1 MMLDIL
7 VRASVEGAMVVGTIW
22 VVCRLLPRLSPATR
36 TALWWCAAAKFVLA
50 LVWTVPV
57 HIPILPASVTSV
69 EALHVSGVGARA
81 ASAHA
86 VVPQSGTH
94 ASGAAASAP
103 PRRWAVALV
112 IAWLAGVVI
121 SAGIGIRRWKQMA
134 RVIVRSSSPAP
145 GTEAIAAELASHLG
159 LMWVPRVRVSDDI
172 ETPLVTGMF
181 RPVVLLPAAG
191 FDALSDRQQ
200 RLALCHELTHIKRHD
215 LWLGCVPAVAERLFF
230 FHPVVHL
237 AAREYAL
244 CREAACDAH
253 VLAALDA
260 APQEYGRLL
269 LGLGISRRR
278 ASLAAAG
285 APWSFSTL
293 RRRIAMLDSPSSR
306 STGSRVVAAIVIG
319 IAALAIAPLRLGAR
333 PAAVDLTI
341 DRPVQ
346 SVPDN
351 VAAASLE
358 SVTTRVRPE
367 RAPVRA
373 PSDGAAQ
380 KDPELN
386 YVMFE
391 DGDST
396 TMSGSTR
403 DIVTAARYRRGGERL
418 LWFREGSHEYV
429 IRDPKL
435 LDRVVELWRPVHELG
450 DQQGMLGTR
459 QGELGTQQGHL
470 GTLQGEVGTQ
480 QGRLGTEQ
488 GILGT
493 RQGVMAERERT
504 LRTDAERRAFDDE
517 RRRIEREMRALDGEM
532 RKLNDKMREYDKP
545 MQDLGRQMDVLGREM
560 EALGRRMEEESRKAE
575 SGMRELLSRAISTG
589 AAEVVQ

>member
-1 MMLDIL
+1 MMLEIL
-7 VRASVEGAMVVGTIW
+7 VRASVEGAIVVGTIW

-36 TALWWCAAAKFVLA
+36 TVLWWCAAAKFVLA

-57 HIPILPASVTSV
+57 HIPILPASVTAV
-69 EALHVSGVGARA
+69 EALQVSGVGART
-81 ASAHA
+81 ASADA
-86 VVPQSGTH
+86 VVPHGATA

-103 PRRWAVALV
+103 PGRWAVALA
-112 IAWLAGVVI
+112 IAWLAGVVV
-121 SAGIGIRRWKQMA
+121 STGIGVRRWKQMA
-134 RVIVRSSSPAP
+134 RVIARSSASAP
-145 GTEAIAAELASHLG
+145 GTAAIAAELASHLG
-159 LMWVPRVRVSDDI
+159 LMRVPRVRVSDDL

-181 RPVVLLPAAG
+181 RPVILLPAAG

-215 LWLGCVPAVAERLFF
+215 LWLGCVPAVAERVFF
-230 FHPVVHL
+230 FHPLVHL

-341 DRPVQ
+341 DSRVQ

-358 SVTTRVRPE
+358 SVTTRVGRE
-367 RAPVRA
+367 KA

-380 KDPELN
+380 KQPELN

-391 DGDST
+391 DRDST
-396 TMSGSTR
+396 TMSGSER

-429 IRDPKL
+429 IRDPEL
-435 LDRVVELWRPVHELG
+435 LDRVVELWRPVQELG
-450 DQQGMLGTR
+450 EQQGILGTR
-459 QGELGTQQGHL
+459 QGELGTEQGHL

-517 RRRIEREMRALDGEM
+517 RRRIEREMRALDEEM
-532 RKLNDKMREYDKP
+532 RKLNDEMREYDKP
-545 MQDLGRQMDVLGREM
+545 MQDLGRQMEVLGKEM

-575 SGMRELLSRAISTG
+575 SGMRELLRRAISTG